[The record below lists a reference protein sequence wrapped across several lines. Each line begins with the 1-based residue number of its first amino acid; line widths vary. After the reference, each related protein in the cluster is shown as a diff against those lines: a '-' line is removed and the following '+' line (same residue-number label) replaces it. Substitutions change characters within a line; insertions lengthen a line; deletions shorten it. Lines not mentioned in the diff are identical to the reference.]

1 MGHRLQSERLQRARH
16 LVARIERLRHDSQP
30 DAASS
35 IRFVRGDTLKTRR
48 RIGVEQPVTIQ
59 IPATDALD
67 PTHIVDAG
75 NPNTEFQDAF
85 LQAAFPIPS
94 SPTGKAPARGSNQPY
109 PAQANPRC
117 PQNSPEFLSMRQDAE
132 SGQQCIA
139 SHLARRQDRRPG
151 SGQ

>member
-1 MGHRLQSERLQRARH
+1 MAHRLQSKRLRRARH
-16 LVARIERLRHDSQP
+16 LVALIERLRHDSQP

-59 IPATDALD
+59 IPVTDAVD
-67 PTHIVDAG
+67 PSHIVDAG
-75 NPNTEFQDAF
+75 NPNTKFQDAF

-94 SPTGKAPARGSNQPY
+94 LPTDKAPARGSNQPH

-132 SGQQCIA
+132 RALQCIA
-139 SHLARRQDRRPG
+139 SLLARRQDRRPG
-151 SGQ
+151 SEQ